1 MNGRMGRRRV
11 VASPNVREFFR
22 DSVDTALERQ
32 RVVADDHTIHYLVNM
47 LTLFTRAEELY
58 ATAPGGRRLP
68 PLATMLAEAVEA
80 PSNRDSDRALQR
92 LGDVALFMA
101 GFFPDFFARRPVD
114 VDYYINMGGAA
125 YSTLAD
131 RSRCAS
137 YGRALA
143 ETFAELADKFAAFVD
158 VIGEIADLGR
168 RYTPRDILRLYE
180 LWLATG
186 SPRARSRLDALGVR
200 LTQGSTSRRHH

>member
-1 MNGRMGRRRV
+1 MSGRKRRRRV
-11 VASPNVREFFR
+11 VASPNVREFFM

-47 LTLFTRAEELY
+47 LTLFTRADELY
-58 ATAPGGRRLP
+58 ANAPEGRRLP
-68 PLATMLAEAVEA
+68 PLATMLVEAVEA
-80 PSNRDSDRALQR
+80 PSARDSDRALQR

-101 GFFPDFFARRPVD
+101 GFFPDFFARRPID

-131 RSRCAS
+131 RSRCDS

-186 SPRARSRLDALGVR
+186 SPRARSRLDALGVPVSP
-200 LTQGSTSRRHH
+200 GSSSRRHH

>member
-1 MNGRMGRRRV
+1 
-11 VASPNVREFFR
+11 VASPNVREFFK
-22 DSVDTALERQ
+22 DSVGTALERQ
-32 RVVADDHTIHYLVNM
+32 QVVADDHTIHYLVNM
-47 LTLFTRAEELY
+47 LTLFTRADELF
-58 ATAPGGRRLP
+58 ADAPEGRRLP
-68 PLATMLAEAVEA
+68 PLATLLAAAVEA
-80 PSNRDSDRALQR
+80 PSARDSDRALQR

-114 VDYYINMGGAA
+114 VDYYIHMGGAA

-131 RSRCAS
+131 RTRSVS
-137 YGRALA
+137 HGRALA

-186 SPRARSRLDALGVR
+186 SPRARLRLDALGVQVSPNAG
-200 LTQGSTSRRHH
+200 TARHH